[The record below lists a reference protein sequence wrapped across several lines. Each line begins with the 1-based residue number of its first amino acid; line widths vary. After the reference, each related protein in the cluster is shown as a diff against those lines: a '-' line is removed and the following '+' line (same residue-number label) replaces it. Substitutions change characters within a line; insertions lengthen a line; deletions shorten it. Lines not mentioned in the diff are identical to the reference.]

1 MTAIR
6 ERYIIIPLLV
16 MTIASALTWRPLYG
30 QEPKPSGLTQ
40 HFTMALTDQE
50 WSEIRQEDNPTKRVR
65 KLLNIAANRLTQA
78 YSLAQQEQYA
88 DIPTL
93 LGQYKNILTYA
104 MDSVDSLPEP
114 ERKRQRN
121 AYKEFDLNLRK
132 HIPMLNEVKR
142 GFPNEHPTIEDSLLT
157 AQRLRMT
164 ALNRFSGAEIFKI
177 P

>member
-1 MTAIR
+1 MKMIS
-6 ERYIIIPLLV
+6 ERRIVTSLLV
-16 MTIASALTWRPLYG
+16 MTIASALTLRPLYG
-30 QEPKPSGLTQ
+30 QEPKPPGATRHLTM
-40 HFTMALTDQE
+40 TLTDQE
-50 WSEIRQEDNPTKRVR
+50 WSDIRQEDNPTKRVR

-78 YSLAQQEQYA
+78 YSLAQQEQFA
-88 DIPTL
+88 DIPSL
-93 LGQYKNILTYA
+93 LGQYKSIVTYA

-114 ERKRQRN
+114 ERRRQRN

-142 GFPNEHPTIEDSLLT
+142 NFPNEHPTVEDSLLT